1 MVYRLLYVDDI
12 VLATSNGALL
22 QKTVSALQLEFII
35 KDLGLLHH
43 FLSVTIE

>member
-12 VLATSNGALL
+12 VLATSNGAL